1 MKSRWT
7 SSRFVINTIASYDPV
22 RRLFIPAT
30 IRCSNRSLHFVFYSV
45 DVTEEYELSPIA
57 SFSPNLP
64 ENRRFYS
71 MQEGS
76 RSHMLPSPP
85 NAEEFAFMQ
94 GVHDNMAIV
103 DLSPAQMGVLLT
115 FVPPSSSYVLD
126 PYALNKLRKSMSV
139 VVKVLAHDYTDQRKN
154 QASNILMFLPY
165 MFLQYEGNRSDKQK
179 CDFFDQWTALQWST

>member
-1 MKSRWT
+1 MKRLRLELPVST
-7 SSRFVINTIASYDPV
+7 VAGAQQSDPQSH
-22 RRLFIPAT
+22 RL
-30 IRCSNRSLHFVFYSV
+30 V
-45 DVTEEYELSPIA
+45 LSFLTQI
-57 SFSPNLP
+57 
-64 ENRRFYS
+64 
-71 MQEGS
+71 
-76 RSHMLPSPP
+76 LPSPP

-165 MFLQYEGNRSDKQK
+165 MFLQYE
-179 CDFFDQWTALQWST
+179 

>member
-1 MKSRWT
+1 M
-7 SSRFVINTIASYDPV
+7 
-22 RRLFIPAT
+22 
-30 IRCSNRSLHFVFYSV
+30 
-45 DVTEEYELSPIA
+45 SPIA

-139 VVKVLAHDYTDQRKN
+139 VVKVLAHDYTGKVHPLAFYIFPKSSLKERKQCIRCN
-154 QASNILMFLPY
+154 FILYIIFLILGVRPKY
-165 MFLQYEGNRSDKQK
+165 
-179 CDFFDQWTALQWST
+179 